1 VSLARRQRQFR
12 SEFMHS
18 LVKDVMT
25 TDVVAVREVA
35 GYKDIVAVMRQRR
48 ISALPVLDGADHL
61 VGIVS
66 EADLLLKEIGPEAAA
81 GHWMGRGHRRKRAKA
96 AGVIAADLMTK
107 PAVAIGPHESVA
119 AAARQMH
126 DHRVKRLP
134 VVDNAGRLV
143 GIVSRVDVLSVFGR
157 PDREIRDEVMKVIGT
172 EFALDPAAFDV
183 TVTSGILTIAGQ
195 IDSHAVAAQLMDTLQ
210 HLEGV
215 VDIRYRVSYLADQPR
230 AAVFPP
236 PRPS

>member
-1 VSLARRQRQFR
+1 
-12 SEFMHS
+12 MHS

-25 TDVVAVREVA
+25 KDVVAVRDMA

-48 ISALPVLDGADHL
+48 ISALPVLDGTDHL

-66 EADLLLKEIGPEAAA
+66 EADLLLKEIGQEAVA
-81 GHWMGRGHRRKRAKA
+81 GHWMGGGRRRERVKA
-96 AGVIAADLMTK
+96 AGVTAADLMTK

-134 VVDNAGRLV
+134 VVDNGGRLV
-143 GIVSRVDVLSVFGR
+143 GIISRVDVLSVFVR
-157 PDREIRDEVMKVIGT
+157 PDSEIRDEVIKVIGT
-172 EFALDPAAFDV
+172 EFALDPTAFDV
-183 TVTSGILTIAGQ
+183 TVKSGILTIAGQ
-195 IDSHAVAAQLMDTLQ
+195 VDSYAVAAQLMDTLQ

-215 VDIRYRVSYLADQPR
+215 VDVRCRVSYLADQSGTSM
-230 AAVFPP
+230 FPP

>member
-1 VSLARRQRQFR
+1 
-12 SEFMHS
+12 MHS

-25 TDVVAVREVA
+25 KDVVAVREMA
-35 GYKDIVAVMRQRR
+35 RYKDIVAVMRQQR
-48 ISALPVLDGADHL
+48 ISALPVLDEEDHL

-66 EADLLLKEIGPEAAA
+66 EADLLLKEAGQEAAA
-81 GHWMGRGHRRKRAKA
+81 GHWMSRGRRRERVKA
-96 AGVIAADLMTK
+96 AGVTAADLMTK

-119 AAARQMH
+119 AAARRMN

-134 VVDNAGRLV
+134 VVDKAGRLV

-157 PDREIRDEVMKVIGT
+157 PDSEIRDEVVKIIGS
-172 EFALDPAAFDV
+172 EFALDHTAFDV
-183 TVTSGILTIAGQ
+183 TVKSGILTIAGQ
-195 IDSHAVAAQLMDTLQ
+195 VDSHAVAVQLMDRLQ

-215 VDIRYRVSYLADQPR
+215 VDVRCRVSYLAGQPGD
-230 AAVFPP
+230 AVFPP

>member
-1 VSLARRQRQFR
+1 
-12 SEFMHS
+12 MHS

-25 TDVVAVREVA
+25 KDVVAVRDTA

-66 EADLLLKEIGPEAAA
+66 EADLLLKEIGQEAVS
-81 GHWMGRGHRRKRAKA
+81 GHWMGGGRRRERAKT
-96 AGVIAADLMTK
+96 AGVTAADLMTK

-134 VVDNAGRLV
+134 VVDNAGRLA

-157 PDREIRDEVMKVIGT
+157 PDSEIRDEALKVIAT
-172 EFALDPAAFDV
+172 EFALDPASFDV
-183 TVTSGILTIAGQ
+183 TVKSGILTIAGQ
-195 IDSHAVAAQLMDTLQ
+195 VDSYPVAVQLMDTLQ

-215 VDIRYRVSYLADQPR
+215 VDVRCRVSHIADHPR
-230 AAVFPP
+230 SAVFPP

>member
-1 VSLARRQRQFR
+1 
-12 SEFMHS
+12 MHS

-25 TDVVAVREVA
+25 KDVVAVRETA

-48 ISALPVLDGADHL
+48 ISALPVVDGADHL

-66 EADLLLKEIGPEAAA
+66 EADLLLKEIGQEAAA
-81 GHWMGRGHRRKRAKA
+81 GHRMGGGRRERAKA
-96 AGVIAADLMTK
+96 TGVTAAGLMTK
-107 PAVAIGPHESVA
+107 PAVVIGPHESVA

-126 DHRVKRLP
+126 DHWVKRLP
-134 VVDNAGRLV
+134 VVNNAGRLV
-143 GIVSRVDVLSVFGR
+143 GIISRVDVLSVFGR
-157 PDREIRDEVMKVIGT
+157 PDSEIRDEVMKVIAT
-172 EFALDPAAFDV
+172 EFALDPTAFDV

-195 IDSHAVAAQLMDTLQ
+195 VDSHAVAAQLMDTLR

-215 VDIRYRVSYLADQPR
+215 VDLRCRVSYLTDQPR